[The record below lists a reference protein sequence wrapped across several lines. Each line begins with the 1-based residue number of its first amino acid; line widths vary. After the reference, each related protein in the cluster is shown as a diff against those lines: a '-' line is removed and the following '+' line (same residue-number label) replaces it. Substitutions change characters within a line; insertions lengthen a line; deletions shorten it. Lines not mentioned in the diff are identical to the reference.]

1 VVFEADYWL
10 RIMDP
15 IQYFDTNK
23 LISWQLS
30 HLHAGE
36 IAGIHFSSANY
47 KRPGACSS
55 GAD

>member
-1 VVFEADYWL
+1 MVFEADSWP

-23 LISWQLS
+23 LISGQLS

-36 IAGIHFSSANY
+36 ITGIHFSS
-47 KRPGACSS
+47 
-55 GAD
+55 GADQRLIGIAPAH